1 MKISDVRANA
11 YAMPLTSPAYSRGPY
26 RFVDREFLIV
36 TYRTDPRRL
45 RALVPEPLQIDVDN
59 PIVKYE
65 FIRMPDSSGFGD
77 YTESGQV
84 IPVTYEGRRGMYVHS
99 MYLDCHAPTAGGRE
113 MWGFPKKIA
122 SPTLEVQGDALIGEL
137 RYGKSLVATATM
149 GFKYAQLDAA
159 QARRSIEAPGFLLKI
174 VPHVDGTPRVL
185 ELVEYNCVDVEV
197 KGAWSGPAALQLNAH
212 ALAPVADLP
221 VLEVLSGTH
230 LIADLTLGLGEVA
243 YDYLAS
249 DLNRARSASKT
260 EEALLEHA

>member
-1 MKISDVRANA
+1 
-11 YAMPLTSPAYSRGPY
+11 MPLTSPAYSRGPF

-36 TYRTDPRRL
+36 TYRTDPERL
-45 RALVPEPLQIDVDN
+45 RALVPEPLEIDVDN

-84 IPVTYEGRRGMYVHS
+84 IPVTFEGRRGAYVHS

-113 MWGFPKKIA
+113 LWGFPKKMA
-122 SPTLEVQGDALIGEL
+122 APTLEVDGDVLLGEL

-149 GFKYAQLDAA
+149 GFKYAALNAA
-159 QARRSIEAPGFLLKI
+159 QAQRALETPGFLLKI

-185 ELVEYNCVDVEV
+185 ELVEYHCVDVAI

-221 VLEVLSGTH
+221 VHEIVSGTH
-230 LIADLTLGLGEVA
+230 ILADLTLDLGKVA
-243 YDYLAS
+243 YDYLAPES
-249 DLNRARSASKT
+249 SRATRAGAPAA
-260 EEALLEHA
+260 ALRHEPEYA